1 MKLFKSVFVLFLMT
15 SIITSCKSE
24 AKKEET
30 KENKETT
37 VAKAEMLSLNVSGM
51 SCEIGCAK
59 TIESKL
65 AKKEGVL
72 EAKVVFTDS
81 LATIKYDATKIDKA
95 SLIAFV
101 EGVGDGHTYKASESA
116 MKVCSED
123 CKDKEC
129 AKVDKKTCA
138 KECKDKCCATKEA
151 KSCAEDC
158 KKECC
163 ANEANKQAC
172 AEDCKKECCADKKA

>member
-1 MKLFKSVFVLFLMT
+1 MKVLKIVFALFLT
-15 SIITSCKSE
+15 ASFLTNCKSE
-24 AKKEET
+24 ANKGES
-30 KENKETT
+30 KENKETV

-72 EAKVVFTDS
+72 EAKVVFSDS
-81 LATIKYDATKIDKA
+81 LATIKYDANKLDKA

-101 EGVGDGHTYKASESA
+101 EGVGDGSTYKASEKETTSCKKDCKMA
-116 MKVCSED
+116 CCDKAEKKACKED
-123 CKDKEC
+123 CKMAC
-129 AKVDKKTCA
+129 CTKKA
-138 KECKDKCCATKEA
+138 KETACNQE
-151 KSCAEDC
+151 C

-163 ANEANKQAC
+163 TA
-172 AEDCKKECCADKKA
+172 

>member
-1 MKLFKSVFVLFLMT
+1 MKLLKVVFALFLT
-15 SIITSCKSE
+15 ASVITSCKSG
-24 AKKEET
+24 ANKGET

-81 LATIKYDATKIDKA
+81 LATIKYDAEKIDKA

-101 EGVGDGHTYKASESA
+101 EGVGDGNTYKASESNG
-116 MKVCSED
+116 KN
-123 CKDKEC
+123 
-129 AKVDKKTCA
+129 
-138 KECKDKCCATKEA
+138 A
-151 KSCAEDC
+151 KSCSDS

-163 ANEANKQAC
+163 KDETNKQAC
-172 AEDCKKECCADKKA
+172 AEDCKKENCATKKA

>member
-1 MKLFKSVFVLFLMT
+1 MKLFKSVFILFLMT
-15 SIITSCKSE
+15 SIVTSCKSE

-72 EAKVVFTDS
+72 EAKVVFADS
-81 LATIKYDATKIDKA
+81 LATIKYDAEKIDKA

-101 EGVGDGHTYKASESA
+101 EGVGDGHTYKASESGKMA
-116 MKVCSED
+116 CSKD
-123 CKDKEC
+123 CKKEC
-129 AKVDKKTCA
+129 CA
-138 KECKDKCCATKEA
+138 KKDA

-163 ANEANKQAC
+163 ANKADKQAC
-172 AEDCKKECCADKKA
+172 AEDCKKECCATKKA

>member
-1 MKLFKSVFVLFLMT
+1 MKLFKSVIVLFLMA
-15 SIITSCKSE
+15 SIVTSCKSE

-72 EAKVVFTDS
+72 EAKVVFADS
-81 LATIKYDATKIDKA
+81 LATIKYDAEKIDKA

-101 EGVGDGHTYKASESA
+101 EGVGDGHTYKASESGKMA
-116 MKVCSED
+116 CASD
-123 CKDKEC
+123 CKMACCTK
-129 AKVDKKTCA
+129 ADKK
-138 KECKDKCCATKEA
+138 
-151 KSCAEDC
+151 
-158 KKECC
+158 
-163 ANEANKQAC
+163 AC
-172 AEDCKKECCADKKA
+172 AEDCKKECCTAKEAKNCSDSKEDCCKDTANKLACVEDCKKENCAAKKA

>member
-1 MKLFKSVFVLFLMT
+1 MT

-72 EAKVVFTDS
+72 EAKVVFADS

-101 EGVGDGHTYKASESA
+101 EGVGDGHTYKASESGKMA
-116 MKVCSED
+116 CAKD
-123 CKDKEC
+123 CKKE
-129 AKVDKKTCA
+129 
-138 KECKDKCCATKEA
+138 CCATKEA